1 MTVAQAVLFGI
12 IQGIAEFLPISS
24 SGHLALAHNFFKI
37 NDDNGFA
44 FDIFLHLATLVA
56 VCIVYYKD
64 VWQIIKG
71 FFSLVKK
78 LFTGKIK
85 LAKGKKT
92 NFEYGEKLF
101 IMLVIASL
109 PLIPAALIE
118 DKVEYISSYSWIIG
132 ILLVINGAML
142 YISDKLVKHSESLS
156 DSDYQKPFY
165 IGLFQLFGVL
175 PGISRSGSTIT
186 GGLFFGLN
194 RQDAV
199 KFSFLGACVLKIDDF
214 LDVGMTGKL
223 MNTYIAGAVT
233 AMVVGFFAIKLL
245 QYVAKKNGFFVFSIY
260 CIIVGITAVVADVLI

>member
-101 IMLVIASL
+101 IMLVIASH
-109 PLIPAALIE
+109 P
-118 DKVEYISSYSWIIG
+118 
-132 ILLVINGAML
+132 
-142 YISDKLVKHSESLS
+142 
-156 DSDYQKPFY
+156 
-165 IGLFQLFGVL
+165 
-175 PGISRSGSTIT
+175 R
-186 GGLFFGLN
+186 
-194 RQDAV
+194 R
-199 KFSFLGACVLKIDDF
+199 
-214 LDVGMTGKL
+214 
-223 MNTYIAGAVT
+223 TY
-233 AMVVGFFAIKLL
+233 
-245 QYVAKKNGFFVFSIY
+245 
-260 CIIVGITAVVADVLI
+260 